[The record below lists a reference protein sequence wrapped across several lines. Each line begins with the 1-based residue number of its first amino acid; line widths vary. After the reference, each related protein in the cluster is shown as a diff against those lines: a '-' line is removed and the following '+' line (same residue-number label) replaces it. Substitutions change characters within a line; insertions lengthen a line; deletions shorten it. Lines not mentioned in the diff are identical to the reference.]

1 MYLINAKTSK
11 PIEKGGGDKD
21 ARMKDRGRAQER
33 NKDIRRVKK
42 YYIYF
47 IFVRLTSCSILRFA

>member
-11 PIEKGGGDKD
+11 PIGRGGDKD